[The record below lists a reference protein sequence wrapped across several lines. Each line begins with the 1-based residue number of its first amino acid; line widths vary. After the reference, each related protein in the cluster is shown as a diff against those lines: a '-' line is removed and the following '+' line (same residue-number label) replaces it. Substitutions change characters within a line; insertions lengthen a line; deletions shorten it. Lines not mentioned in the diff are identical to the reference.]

1 MPDLCSWMPD
11 HCCLQL
17 CLLGDTGPAERT
29 RLLARRPWLPG
40 MGNAGSQLSAHCSP
54 SSQGNLLCAASVV
67 AREGEP
73 RQGTSPKPFLT
84 SSEFFL
90 TRRSSGWSPTV
101 SSPPQLGFGRMG
113 IGQELSAPGRGFA
126 LHPSSAPHRE
136 LIMTFQNTFC
146 PQRAPRCTAASAF
159 ARLLQCLISLSLRL
173 SCAPFSLAHYKT

>member
-1 MPDLCSWMPD
+1 MPD

-101 SSPPQLGFGRMG
+101 SSPPQLGFGRMR

-126 LHPSSAPHRE
+126 LHPTSAPHQANYDLSE
-136 LIMTFQNTFC
+136 YVLSPESTPLYF
-146 PQRAPRCTAASAF
+146 S
-159 ARLLQCLISLSLRL
+159 ISLCSATTMFNFPQPQAFLCSIFFSSL
-173 SCAPFSLAHYKT
+173 